1 VADVT
6 ALSVE
11 SGLPHGRVNS
21 GIIGVLCRAFDI
33 VPFDLV
39 YAGIE
44 EEFQRKKPQA
54 NSLAAKL
61 CYEQTTIVGGE

>member
-1 VADVT
+1 M
-6 ALSVE
+6 
-11 SGLPHGRVNS
+11 
-21 GIIGVLCRAFDI
+21 LCRAFDI

>member
-1 VADVT
+1 MADVT

-33 VPFDLV
+33 VPFASVLEQ
-39 YAGIE
+39 IE
-44 EEFQRKKPQA
+44 AEFDGKRPKA
-54 NSLAAKL
+54 NSDAARLA
-61 CYEQTTIVGGE
+61 YEHTTIEVA